1 MNTNKDYKSEIQ
13 FINNSYQIWF
23 ENLAERLNV
32 DNFLL
37 QSGVA
42 SEETKQ
48 MWDTIIFGKELEI
61 HSLGRVQSS
70 MYFVKGMLKE
80 YFDSITQFKVKPAK
94 LALELSDAKILIWA
108 EINDDDEETEEALI
122 LSEAKA
128 NAKYGD
134 YGFHISSTIV
144 ESSDE
149 LSVPSHY
156 QILIG

>member
-1 MNTNKDYKSEIQ
+1 MNTSNHFENDIQAINKA
-13 FINNSYQIWF
+13 YQSWF
-23 ENLAERLNV
+23 ENLAERINV
-32 DNFLL
+32 DKFLL

-42 SEETKQ
+42 SEETKK

-61 HSLGRVQSS
+61 YASSRVQSS
-70 MYFVKGMLKE
+70 MYFIKGMLKE
-80 YFDSITQFKVKPAK
+80 YLDSFIEFKVRPTK
-94 LALELSDAKILIWA
+94 LAVELSDAKILIWA

-144 ESSDE
+144 EKSDK
-149 LSVPSHY
+149 LDVPSHY
-156 QILIG
+156 QTLIA